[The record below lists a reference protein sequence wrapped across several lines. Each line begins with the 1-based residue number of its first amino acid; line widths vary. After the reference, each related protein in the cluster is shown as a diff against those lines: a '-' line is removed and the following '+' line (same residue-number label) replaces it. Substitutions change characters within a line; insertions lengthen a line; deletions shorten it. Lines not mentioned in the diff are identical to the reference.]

1 MTEGLIMQK
10 PSTLLLCSLLACPGA
25 YAGTY
30 EWTSGWGMGVSEH
43 LVDDGNGN
51 ELNISCPDYEED
63 GYVRAYA
70 IIGGRQYSSDKSNGF
85 DVIVDGETYSNPFF
99 TDCRVCGAN
108 FPGFWAA
115 LRKANNLKLAAGG
128 QTVNLPTKNISS
140 VLQPLGSPENN
151 CHSAW

>member
-1 MTEGLIMQK
+1 MHKAKILMFCCVLTCA
-10 PSTLLLCSLLACPGA
+10 SA
-25 YAGTY
+25 YADTN

-70 IIGGRQYSSDKSNGF
+70 KIGGRQYSSDEGNGF

-99 TDCRVCGAN
+99 TDCRACGAN
-108 FPGFWAA
+108 FSGFWEA

-128 QTVNLPTKNISS
+128 QTVNLPTRNITS
-140 VLQPLGSPENN
+140 VLQPLGSPENSCN
-151 CHSAW
+151 SAW